1 MTTYT
6 AIFQIIRDVHS
17 TNLRILFLLEAIKKE
32 HLVATNNHTYCVKN
46 ILFIYPLK

>member
-17 TNLRILFLLEAIKKE
+17 TNLHILFLLEAIKKDS
-32 HLVATNNHTYCVKN
+32 LAAADNHTYCIKN